1 MNNEVKNAQADEV
14 ADGAVARQPEDADA
28 GEQSVQATESSGSAD
43 ADTPVEEAVDP
54 LEKLQ
59 ARVASLED
67 SLLRGKAD
75 YQNLQR
81 RTTQQRNE
89 ALRYANA
96 ELMRA
101 LLSVVDDFERSIA
114 AAEASDTPSSVAE
127 GIRLVYDNLMK
138 ALRAHGL
145 ESIDAIDRP
154 FDPHVHEAMM
164 QQPSPDHPPDTV
176 IEEVAKGYRLR
187 ERVLRPARVIVC
199 QGVEDAPAEE
209 AGRRSD
215 EDGQGPGKKKK
226 LRKKRR
232 DT

>member
-1 MNNEVKNAQADEV
+1 MNNEVKNAQPDE
-14 ADGAVARQPEDADA
+14 ASDSAVARRPEDVDA
-28 GEQSVQATESSGSAD
+28 GEQSVQATESSGSGD
-43 ADTPVEEAVDP
+43 ADTPIEEAVDP
-54 LEKLQ
+54 LEESQ

-67 SLLRGKAD
+67 SLLRAKAD

-81 RTTQQRNE
+81 RAAQQHNE

-101 LLSVVDDFERSIA
+101 LLSVVDDFERSMA
-114 AAEASDTPSSVAE
+114 AAEASDTPASVAE

-145 ESIDAIDRP
+145 ESIDAIDTP
-154 FDPHVHEAMM
+154 FDPHVHEAIM

-199 QGVEDAPAEE
+199 KGVEDAPAEE
-209 AGRRSD
+209 AGRQSD
-215 EDGQGPGKKKK
+215 EDGQESGKKKK

>member
-1 MNNEVKNAQADEV
+1 MNNELKNAQADEV
-14 ADGAVARQPEDADA
+14 RDSAVARQPEDVDA
-28 GEQSVQATESSGSAD
+28 GGQSVEATESNGSAEV
-43 ADTPVEEAVDP
+43 DTPIEEAV
-54 LEKLQ
+54 ESLQ
-59 ARVASLED
+59 ELRARVASLED
-67 SLLRGKAD
+67 SVLRGKAD

-81 RTTQQRNE
+81 RTAQQRNE

-101 LLSVVDDFERSIA
+101 LLSVVDDFERSLA

-176 IEEVAKGYRLR
+176 IEEIAKGYRLG
-187 ERVLRPARVIVC
+187 ERVLRPARVVVC
-199 QGVEDAPAEE
+199 KGVEDAPAEE
-209 AGRRSD
+209 AQRQSH
-215 EDGQGPGKKKK
+215 EDGQEAGKKKK